1 MVCSTQHWYNSA
13 YPQRWVQEYFI
24 VTSKYMPKYSVEGDV
39 YPLSI
44 HVTVSLGSDDISSLQ
59 GNSAVEDY
67 REINPIIIPVIP
79 FESMY
84 IIFVSRFPRIF

>member
-1 MVCSTQHWYNSA
+1 M
-13 YPQRWVQEYFI
+13 
-24 VTSKYMPKYSVEGDV
+24 YMPKYTAEGDV

-59 GNSAVEDY
+59 GNLAVQVY
-67 REINPIIIPVIP
+67 REIKPIIIPVIP

-84 IIFVSRFPRIF
+84 IIRFVSRFPRIF